1 MFQKKSVPCAVSS
14 RISIFLFS
22 ILIAVFSMIQT
33 TDLQAAG
40 WGKTKEALEYEET
53 MWNKC
58 YLDLGGMHVLAS
70 IPNYSSGRLFNDTVS
85 LHGQINEDIG
95 YVIETTY
102 NTLFDPPESAQ
113 EFVRIVQ
120 DNNPDYAVNEI
131 DSKKQGAAYAVDLIP
146 LNPKEK
152 TYGRYLF
159 INDRL
164 VMMVTEDI
172 NENRRLYFFDS
183 LHNVSD

>member
-1 MFQKKSVPCAVSS
+1 MYPKKSVLCAVSS

-22 ILIAVFSMIQT
+22 IFIIVFSVIQT

-40 WGKTKEALEYEET
+40 WGKTKEAFEHEGT
-53 MWNKC
+53 MWNKA
-58 YLDLGGMHVLAS
+58 YLDLEGLHVVAS

-85 LHGQINEDIG
+85 LHGQINKDIG
-95 YVIETTY
+95 YVVETTY
-102 NTLFDPPESAQ
+102 NTLFNPPESIQ
-113 EFVRIVQ
+113 EFIQ
-120 DNNPDYAVNEI
+120 IIQENNPDHSVNEI

-146 LNPKEK
+146 LNQEYK

-164 VMMVTEDI
+164 VTMVTEDV

-183 LHNVSD
+183 LHKVSD